1 VLVHEGTDAP
11 GEILGAV
18 ARLEIHQ
25 SLLIA
30 VFGFT
35 ALRSAVGGIILDRA
49 PRSGWHIRQL
59 ARGGRRCRVPQVT
72 TNPEEAPALTDVS
85 YDELEVGQVLGTV
98 TEPVSAA
105 MAGSLVGEIGAPGE
119 AALAPPAVFPVL
131 FLKALRRT
139 LGGIPNG
146 GVLAKYDLHFGAP
159 LETPAEVEIEVSIAD
174 KYVRR
179 ERPYVVVQFAID
191 DADGERA
198 LTGLKTIMWPTG
210 PGEG

>member
-1 VLVHEGTDAP
+1 M
-11 GEILGAV
+11 
-18 ARLEIHQ
+18 
-25 SLLIA
+25 
-30 VFGFT
+30 
-35 ALRSAVGGIILDRA
+35 
-49 PRSGWHIRQL
+49 
-59 ARGGRRCRVPQVT
+59 T

-146 GVLAKYDLHFGAP
+146 GVLAKYDLQFGAP
-159 LETPAEVEIEVSIAD
+159 LATPGEVEIEVSIAD

-191 DADGERA
+191 GADGERA

-210 PGEG
+210 PGQE

>member
-1 VLVHEGTDAP
+1 M
-11 GEILGAV
+11 
-18 ARLEIHQ
+18 
-25 SLLIA
+25 
-30 VFGFT
+30 
-35 ALRSAVGGIILDRA
+35 
-49 PRSGWHIRQL
+49 
-59 ARGGRRCRVPQVT
+59 T

-98 TEPVSAA
+98 TEPVNAA

>member
-1 VLVHEGTDAP
+1 MTPD
-11 GEILGAV
+11 
-18 ARLEIHQ
+18 
-25 SLLIA
+25 
-30 VFGFT
+30 
-35 ALRSAVGGIILDRA
+35 
-49 PRSGWHIRQL
+49 
-59 ARGGRRCRVPQVT
+59 
-72 TNPEEAPALTDVS
+72 EAPTLSNVT
-85 YDELEVGQVLGTV
+85 YDELDEGQVLGTV

-105 MAGSLVGEIGAPGE
+105 MAGSLAGEIGAPGD

-146 GVLAKYDLHFGAP
+146 GVLAKYELRFGEP
-159 LETPAEVEIEVSIAD
+159 LPTGGEVEIEVSIAE

-191 DADGERA
+191 TAGGERA

-210 PGEG
+210 PGEE